1 MKTNRLYSPV
11 FFAVMAALFLVL
23 FVINVFHGT
32 WLGLV
37 STGGLAVLMGYRAW
51 SGTRRTNQQ

>member
-32 WLGLV
+32 L
-37 STGGLAVLMGYRAW
+37 
-51 SGTRRTNQQ
+51 